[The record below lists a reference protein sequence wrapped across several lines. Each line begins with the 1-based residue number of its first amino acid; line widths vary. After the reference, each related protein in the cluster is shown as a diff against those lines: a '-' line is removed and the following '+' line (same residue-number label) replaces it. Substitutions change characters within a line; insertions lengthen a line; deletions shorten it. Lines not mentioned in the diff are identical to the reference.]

1 MLNVE
6 VLRAGGAQ
14 LRGKPVRLSIS
25 VEVGK
30 AGAAPA
36 TVSGEL
42 VSTNATEANA
52 SGRPDTSDNP

>member
-1 MLNVE
+1 VLNVE

-36 TVSGEL
+36 TVSGEP

-52 SGRPDTSDNP
+52 SGRPDAGDNP